1 MDSFS
6 LDFIG
11 WFYTLVCSAAI
22 AAGIAIFAFLHSRG
36 QLTVRY
42 KDYSIWN
49 DVMLM
54 VIWAIGLV
62 GSLGVLDRS
71 MWGQMLLQL
80 FCWMLIALVC
90 TSGATRLY
98 TLKKLGRGL
107 TQADWTH
114 IIVGVLV
121 LIIPIV
127 VFCLAT
133 ILSLKTDEARAAFGI
148 H

>member
-11 WFYTLVCSAAI
+11 WFYTFACSAAL
-22 AAGIAIFAFLHSRG
+22 AAGAAIFAFLYTRG

-42 KDYSIWN
+42 KEYSIWN

-90 TSGATRLY
+90 TSAATRLY

-107 TQADWTH
+107 TQTDWTH
-114 IIVGVLV
+114 IVVGLLLLV
-121 LIIPIV
+121 IPIV
-127 VFCLAT
+127 IFCLTT
-133 ILSLKTDEARAAFGI
+133 IMSLKTDEARAAFGI